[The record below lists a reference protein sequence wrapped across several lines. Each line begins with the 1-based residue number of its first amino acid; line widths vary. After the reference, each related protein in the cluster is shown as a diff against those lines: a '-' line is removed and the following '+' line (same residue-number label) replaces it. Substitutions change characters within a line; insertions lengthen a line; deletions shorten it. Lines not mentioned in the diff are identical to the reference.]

1 MSFLRDLLKGAS
13 VLKVEKKLTGIEEVA
28 RTWGRPEPPRRHP
41 HPFAPQVL
49 PEPVDP
55 DEVYWE
61 AYRKRMAACTDV
73 RPQDDARRRR

>member
-49 PEPVDP
+49 PEPADP
-55 DEVYWE
+55 DEAFRE
-61 AYRKRMAACTDV
+61 ECRKRMADIFDIT
-73 RPQDDARRRR
+73 PQEDARRRR